1 MNNTDL
7 EHFKTV
13 IAEAN
18 HQLVEVEHWLSKG
31 DTEFALIKAKYLI
44 DATNK
49 LKKLL
54 KKYGQ

>member
-13 IAEAN
+13 IAEARF
-18 HQLVEVEHWLSKG
+18 QLENVEAWLSMG
-31 DTEFALIKAKYLI
+31 DTKCALIKAKYLI
-44 DATNK
+44 DATNT